1 MTLNSHTYICMHTNA
16 TCKEMWQKIDIL
28 NRIQLVC
35 SRFCEAV
42 YSLDED
48 KSGFERRE
56 EARYY
61 ASIMRDLSFSDAIR
75 CGGKHLETD

>member
-1 MTLNSHTYICMHTNA
+1 MTSFSEFVEMQEIDSNFLYLNSHTYICMHMNA
-16 TCKEMWQKIDIL
+16 TCKEMWQKVDIL

-35 SRFCEAV
+35 SRFHEAV
-42 YSLDED
+42 YSLHED

-61 ASIMRDLSFSDAIR
+61 AS
-75 CGGKHLETD
+75 